1 MKRHASACPRHAST
15 VWVLLACLS
24 LGAPSIALAQ
34 NEPVATAGEAGGGA
48 QAAPPTKPSLEVYGF
63 VMLDFGQNF
72 TTINPNWFD
81 TMRVT
86 RLPAFEDQFG
96 KDGSTFAGVRQT
108 RFGVRST
115 TPTDL
120 GDLKTTFEF
129 ELFGTGVDEGQT
141 TFRLRHAYGELGHFG
156 AGQTWSP
163 FMDIDVFPNSLEYWG
178 PTGMVFFRNVQVRWM
193 PIQGDTRL
201 TLALERPGA
210 SGDAGLLADR
220 IELQNVRGRSPIPD
234 FSGEYRFGRPW
245 GYVEAAGMLGWIK
258 WDDILE
264 DQFDLAGSATRW
276 GVNLS
281 SNVKFGGAST
291 LRLQFVYGEGIQNY
305 MNDSPVDV
313 GIVRNPG
320 DIRSPIKGEALPI
333 FGTVI
338 FLDHNWNSAWSTSI
352 GYSHQDIDNTE
363 GQNDDAFKRG
373 QYALGNLL
381 YTPVKNVMMGG
392 ELQWGRREMFRDP
405 FVGKGFKFQF
415 SFKVNFSGTIGG
427 E

>member
-1 MKRHASACPRHAST
+1 MTRYASAF
-15 VWVLLACLS
+15 WVLMACLS
-24 LGAPSIALAQ
+24 LGAPSTAFAQ
-34 NEPVATAGEAGGGA
+34 HEPGVSGEAAGGGA
-48 QAAPPTKPSLEVYGF
+48 QAAPASKPSLEVYGF

-72 TTINPNWFD
+72 TTINPDWFD
-81 TMRVT
+81 TVRVT
-86 RLPAFEDQFG
+86 RLPAFEDQYG

-108 RFGVRST
+108 RFGARST

-210 SGDAGLLADR
+210 SGDAGVLADR

-234 FSGEYRFGRPW
+234 FSGEYRLGRPW
-245 GYVEAAGMLGWIK
+245 GYVEVAGMLGWIK

-264 DQFDLAGSATRW
+264 DQFDLTGSATRW

-338 FLDHNWNSAWSTSI
+338 FLDHNWNSAWSTTV

-363 GQNDDAFKRG
+363 GQDDDAFKRG
-373 QYALGNLL
+373 QYALANIL
-381 YTPVKNVMMGG
+381 YTPVRNVMMGG

-405 FVGKGFKFQF
+405 FVGKGLKLQF
-415 SFKVNFSGTIGG
+415 SFKYSFSATIGG
-427 E
+427 Q